1 MRKKRCFPIS
11 YRSIYNLKVK
21 DDLVQSG
28 NKTSQVDVEY
38 RLFEKIY
45 YLDKHISYDEFT
57 TQQ

>member
-38 RLFEKIY
+38 RLFEKYI
-45 YLDKHISYDEFT
+45 I
-57 TQQ
+57 